1 MLGNVYKEF
10 FMKIV
15 LLESLAISDAA
26 LNSYATA
33 LKNAGHE
40 FVAYPKDSSE
50 AVQIERAKDAD
61 VIILANIPLSA
72 KVIEA
77 CSKLKYIDIAFT
89 GYDHVAVDAAK
100 MRGIQLSNASG
111 YATESVAE
119 LVLGLAIGLLR
130 NIPQVD
136 QRCREGKTRDGL
148 VGFELQGKTLGI
160 VGAGAIGM
168 RVAELFHA
176 LGCTILAYDPYPGA
190 KRPDYIT
197 FAAIDEVLAQ
207 SDIVSL
213 HCLLNDSTRSLINQE
228 RIGKMKRGAYL
239 INAAR
244 GPVVDSAALAD
255 ALNSGHL
262 AGAGVDVF
270 EAEPPL
276 DTAHP
281 LLHSKNT
288 IVTPHI
294 AFASKES
301 MELRAEIVL
310 NNLEEWLKGKHINQI

>member
-1 MLGNVYKEF
+1 
-10 FMKIV
+10 MKIV
-15 LLESLAISDAA
+15 LLESLAISDAV
-26 LNSYATA
+26 LTGCTA
-33 LKNAGHE
+33 VFKKAGHE
-40 FVAYPKDSSE
+40 FEAYPKDTSE

-61 VIILANIPLSA
+61 VLILANMPLGVR
-72 KVIEA
+72 VIEA
-77 CSKLKYIDIAFT
+77 CKKLKYIDIAFT
-89 GYDHVAVDAAK
+89 GYDHVAVDTAK
-100 MRGIQLSNASG
+100 KRGIQLSNASG

-119 LVLGLAIGLLR
+119 LVLGLAISLLR

-136 QRCREGKTRDGL
+136 QRCREGKTKDGL
-148 VGFELQGKTLGI
+148 VGFELKGKTLGI
-160 VGAGAIGM
+160 VGAGAIGI

-176 LGCTILAYDPYPGA
+176 LGCTILAYDPHPGA
-190 KRPDYIT
+190 SHPASIT
-197 FAAIDEVLAQ
+197 FASIDEVLAR

-213 HCLLNDSTRSLINQE
+213 HCLLNDSTRGLINRE

-244 GPVVDSAALAD
+244 GPVVNSAALAD

-262 AGAGVDVF
+262 AGAGIDVF
-270 EAEPPL
+270 ESEPPL

-301 MELRAEIVL
+301 MELRASIVF
-310 NNLEEWLKGKHINQI
+310 NNLEEWLKGNHINQI